1 LALFLNLVVGHL
13 LGDFLL
19 QPGSLVLRKRE
30 RAWALLLHALLVG
43 LVTALVLAGQL
54 DQYLVAVIMVVVAHL
69 AIELLTIAT
78 YRTTR
83 TRGLFTFV
91 FDQTLHFLSLGLI
104 VWIVGAWE
112 VDQTAISF
120 GIEMPIGTLAAI
132 AGMLMVTLFGSILV
146 FENVNA
152 ALTEKGEKG
161 TILRWDVPRF
171 AGMLERAAA
180 LAAALLWNPALIVVP
195 FIPRAV
201 IAYRSP
207 PGERARQAL
216 TLVTG
221 LVLCV
226 AVYAAIMAI
235 VVLADAAS

>member
-1 LALFLNLVVGHL
+1 LALFLNLVVGHM

-54 DQYLVAVIMVVVAHL
+54 DQYAVAVIMVVVAHVV
-69 AIELLTIAT
+69 IELLTIAT

-91 FDQTLHFLSLGLI
+91 FDQTLHFLSLALI

-112 VDQTAISF
+112 VDQTATSF

-146 FENVNA
+146 FENANA
-152 ALTEKGEKG
+152 ALTEEGEKG
-161 TILRWDVPRF
+161 TILRWDLPRF
-171 AGMLERAAA
+171 AGMLERGAA
-180 LAAALLWNPALIVVP
+180 LTAALLWNPALIVVP

-201 IAYRSP
+201 IAFRSP

-216 TLVTG
+216 VLVTG

-226 AVYAAIMAI
+226 AVYAAIMAV